1 MNTKHQKT
9 LEAVFSNP
17 LNGNLEWRKIEALL
31 VTLGAK
37 VSEGNGSR
45 VTFFL
50 NGNRLDVHSPHPR
63 KEALEYRV
71 KAVREFI
78 KIAEVKQ

>member
-1 MNTKHQKT
+1 V
-9 LEAVFSNP
+9 A
-17 LNGNLEWRKIEALL
+17 
-31 VTLGAK
+31 LGAK
-37 VSEGNGSR
+37 VVEGRGSR

-50 NGNRLDVHSPHPR
+50 NRKRLDIHRPYPR

-78 KIAEVKQ
+78 ESAGVKR